1 MTMAE
6 QQLRPDQRLGHYR
19 LVRLLG
25 QGGFAEVYLG
35 EHIHLNTSVAVKV
48 LHTQLAAED
57 IQAFRQEAQTVA
69 RLLHPNIVRVLDFG
83 VEGSLPYLVMDY
95 APNGT
100 LRHLYPKGSQ

>member
-1 MTMAE
+1 M
-6 QQLRPDQRLGHYR
+6 
-19 LVRLLG
+19 
-25 QGGFAEVYLG
+25 
-35 EHIHLNTSVAVKV
+35 
-48 LHTQLAAED
+48 QLAAED

-100 LRHLYPKGSQ
+100 LRHLYPKGSQVPLPSIRIRLPHWSGPPMGKLLPLRDDSLTRAQSPRSARAAHVADR